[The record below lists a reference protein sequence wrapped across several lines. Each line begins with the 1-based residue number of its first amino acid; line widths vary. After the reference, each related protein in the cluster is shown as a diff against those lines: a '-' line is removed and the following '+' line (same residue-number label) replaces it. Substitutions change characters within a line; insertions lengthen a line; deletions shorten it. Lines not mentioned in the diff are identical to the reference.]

1 MRCRSH
7 KLTIISR
14 KVEFVLMQC
23 VYREPI
29 YLASN
34 VSVTRNNNILIPEYS
49 VSIPTTLVK
58 TGVNDYQYGE
68 HAVVT

>member
-34 VSVTRNNNILIPEYS
+34 VSVTRNNILIPEYS
-49 VSIPTTLVK
+49 FSIPTTLVK
-58 TGVNDYQYGE
+58 TGINDYQYGE